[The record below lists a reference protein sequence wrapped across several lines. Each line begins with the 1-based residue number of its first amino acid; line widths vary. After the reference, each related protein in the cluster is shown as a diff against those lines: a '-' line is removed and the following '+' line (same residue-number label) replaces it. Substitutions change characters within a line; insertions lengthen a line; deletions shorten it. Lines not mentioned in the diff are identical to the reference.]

1 MSFIELLRQLT
12 PDVQLSVTKLHKEV
26 LVLVHERVILDGDG
40 KQALLDQFQSIVEEI
55 GLISVTSKFQWTN
68 YHQFILMS
76 NLFLCNRRACDS

>member
-40 KQALLDQFQSIVEEI
+40 KQALLD
-55 GLISVTSKFQWTN
+55 
-68 YHQFILMS
+68 
-76 NLFLCNRRACDS
+76 